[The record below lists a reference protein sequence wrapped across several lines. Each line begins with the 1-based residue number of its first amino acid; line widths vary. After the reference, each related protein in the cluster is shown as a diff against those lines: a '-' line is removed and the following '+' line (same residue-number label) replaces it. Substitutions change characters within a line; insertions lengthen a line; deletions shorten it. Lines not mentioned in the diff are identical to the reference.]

1 MDLKEYFLN
10 SADFENLKRTSNL
23 EELTLKLIAL
33 FKHAGFKFY
42 PEWRGIH
49 KSGQFRKN
57 FTFKVRQSADS
68 RNQNL
73 ITVYPMSGWLK
84 VEIYRGQYDKKHYPV
99 NVNNIG
105 DHVEMEPLLNDAISI
120 YNSISTLK
128 L

>member
-1 MDLKEYFLN
+1 M
-10 SADFENLKRTSNL
+10 
-23 EELTLKLIAL
+23 
-33 FKHAGFKFY
+33 
-42 PEWRGIH
+42 
-49 KSGQFRKN
+49 
-57 FTFKVRQSADS
+57 RQSADG

-105 DHVEMEPLLNDAISI
+105 DYEEMKPLLDDAISI
-120 YNSISTLK
+120 YNSISTLT